1 MSNRG
6 IGEQALYLD
15 LAVKGCTAEVHF
27 RPVVKADWACGKYP
41 QDCHGF
47 PVECSL
53 GCPAGSWRALHLL
66 FFWGNI
72 KIGRCYND

>member
-27 RPVVKADWACGKYP
+27 RPVVKADWVCGKYP

-53 GCPAGSWRALHLL
+53 GCPAAGEPSVC
-66 FFWGNI
+66 FFFGGI
-72 KIGRCYND
+72 LK